1 MSEFALTPPR
11 IWSIPRPSRIKQAVL
26 ARLFA
31 PEIGR
36 GSAEQILHAFGLTLV
51 QPPQNLPFGN
61 RNSSLVL
68 HTSSGKKVLKR
79 YRSPWPAATMT
90 YEHAILNQLAVC
102 GFPAPRLNATLEGE
116 TLVPRNGRT
125 YALFDFVE
133 GTNVSANFLT
143 QRQRQRL
150 IAQAGTVLA
159 RLHHQLS
166 GFLPVGEHHLGYQ
179 SYSGERRRDLD
190 WHLRQLAEL
199 PEKTR
204 DLLDPAAQWLCEKRD
219 ELAET
224 LTRLANVLETAALP
238 RLIIHGDYGLHNLL
252 FHGDGT
258 VTVHDFEL
266 ARLEWRLID
275 LITVLSRLDEAQG
288 LAFMAAYAAEFPLTD
303 EEWGLLPQVWQYY
316 RLRGAVQYWHNH
328 FVFVT
333 HGRNRLAAAQKR
345 IQEADWA
352 LQNPSKLWQLK
363 AAADHTPRVMMVVR
377 LFYPWI
383 GGTERQAHKL
393 ARKLLEKQ
401 VAVELVTGWWFR
413 GSPAQ
418 ETLDGIPVQR
428 NFTLWEFLGIK
439 GLRKFGGYL
448 YILTLLWHLWRRRT
462 DYDVIHVHGLNYHT
476 FTAVLA
482 GRLLNKKVISKLAN
496 SGHASDINKMREDRQ
511 LALARFMLPTALK
524 CDRFVALNEKV
535 VDELTAVHIPNSR
548 IIELPN
554 GVETDAIL
562 AKTSYDLHTPA
573 RLIFVGRLHP
583 QKGLDTLLHAVR
595 QLTERHEICLHLL
608 GDGPLKAELAALA
621 KQLGIAE
628 RVLFHGQ
635 TDDVLGHLQEADL
648 FVLPSRAEG
657 LSNALLEAMS
667 CGLPVVVSAI
677 PGNVDVIEHNQNG
690 LRFTVDDPGALAQNL
705 ASLLTN
711 ANQRRQLGRQ
721 ARQTVEHRYSLSA
734 VADQYIDLYQNLM
747 KP

>member
-11 IWSIPRPSRIKQAVL
+11 IWPIPRPSRIKQAIR

-31 PEIGR
+31 PEIE
-36 GSAEQILHAFGLTLV
+36 ADLVEQLLDAFGLALA
-51 QPPQNLPFGN
+51 QPPQNLPFGR

-68 HTSSGKKVLKR
+68 HTSGGKKVLKQ
-79 YRSPWPAATMT
+79 YRSPWPAATMA
-90 YEHAILNQLAVC
+90 YEHSILNQLAAC
-102 GFPAPRLNATLEGE
+102 GFPAPRLNATPNGA
-116 TLVPRNGRT
+116 TLAQRNGRT

-133 GTNVSANFLT
+133 GTNVSATFLT
-143 QRQRQRL
+143 RRQRL
-150 IAQAGTVLA
+150 RLTAQAGVTLA

-179 SYSGERRRDLD
+179 SYDGGRRRDLA
-190 WHLRQLAEL
+190 WHLHRLAEL
-199 PEKTR
+199 PQKTR
-204 DLLDPAAQWLCEKRD
+204 DLPDPAAQWLCQRSS
-219 ELAET
+219 ELAEK
-224 LTRLANVLETAALP
+224 LTDLAETLETAALP

-252 FHGDGT
+252 FHQDGT

-275 LITVLSRLDEAQG
+275 LVTVLSRLNDAERRT
-288 LAFMAAYAAEFPLTD
+288 FMAAYAAKFPVTD
-303 EEWGLLPQVWQYY
+303 EEWQLLPQVWQYY

-328 FVFVT
+328 FVMY
-333 HGRNRLAAAQKR
+333 GRNRLSAAQQR
-345 IQEADWA
+345 IEEAEWA

-363 AAADHTPRVMMVVR
+363 AAADQTPRVMMVVR

-418 ETLDGIPVQR
+418 EMLDGIPVQR

-448 YILTLLWHLWRRRT
+448 YILTLLWHLWRRRAN
-462 DYDVIHVHGLNYHT
+462 YDVIHVHGLNYHT

-496 SGHASDINKMREDRQ
+496 SGHASDINKMREERQ

-535 VDELTAVHIPNSR
+535 VEELTAVHIPPSR
-548 IIELPN
+548 IIALPN
-554 GVETDAIL
+554 GVETDTIP
-562 AKTSYDLHTPA
+562 AKTSYALNTPA
-573 RLIFVGRLHP
+573 TIVFVGRLHP
-583 QKGLDTLLHAVR
+583 QKGIDTLLHALR
-595 QLTERHEICLHLL
+595 KLAERHEVHLHLL
-608 GDGPLKAELAALA
+608 GDGPLRADLQQLAN
-621 KQLGIAE
+621 QLGITQQ
-628 RVLFHGQ
+628 VTFHGQ
-635 TDDVLGHLQEADL
+635 TDEVLLHLQQADL

-657 LSNALLEAMS
+657 ISNALLEAMS

-677 PGNVDVIEHNQNG
+677 PGNLDVIDYGYNG
-690 LRFTVDDPGALAQNL
+690 LHFPVGNTGALAHCLQR
-705 ASLLTN
+705 LLD
-711 ANQRRQLGRQ
+711 QPDLREQLGRQ
-721 ARQTVEHRYSLSA
+721 ARQTVEYRFSLNS
-734 VADQYIDLYQNLM
+734 VADQYIALYRNLLTSQ
-747 KP
+747 P